1 MQAGQDS
8 GILHWSMFLRSNT
21 RIKDGK
27 EHRYYRVVESR
38 RLQSGKVAQ
47 RQVLYLGEIN
57 DSQQAAWRRTLEVFD
72 EAEQRITPLSLFPE
86 DRPVPAD
93 AIDSVQVK
101 LGEMKLER
109 ARPYGNCWLGCEL
122 WRQLELDRFWSE
134 KLPQGRE
141 GVAWPQVLE
150 LLVVNRLIEPG
161 SEFRLHRHWFDHSA
175 MDVLLGQDFAVAE
188 KDRLYRCLDR
198 VLEHKQDLFV
208 HLQQRWKDLFDA
220 EFDLLLYDLTSTY
233 VEGEAE
239 QNPKARHG
247 YSRDRR
253 PDCKQVVIA
262 LVVTPAGFPLAYE
275 VMDGNTSD
283 KTTLRGFLDTHRKP
297 VRQSAAGVADGPRNS
312 DRGSAGR
319 KCERREQEMFYLV
332 GTSRAKVKQYEKQ
345 WLELPWQKVRESV
358 EVKLFA
364 QDGELYVLAKSEGRQ
379 AKEIAMRRKKL
390 ARLLRK
396 LRAMRRSC
404 PKRDQLLMR
413 VGAAKTDAGRAFGFV
428 KINLPTA
435 GQEVTRETFTFRLDK
450 AKLKE
455 AELRDGHYLLRTN
468 LVAEDPAVLWDRYM
482 QLTQIEA
489 AFKCL
494 KSELGIRPIHHQL
507 EHRVDAHILVAFLAY
522 CLTVTLKH
530 RLRMHAPG
538 LTPRAVLE
546 KLAGDPDAGRIVSDD
561 RWPPPDHAALHRAG
575 SRPGAFASSP
585 EPRIAATTASAHHH
599 VRLVSSLSPTQ
610 NVVETFG
617 VPLLKTKDLPA
628 SDLSNCEGSANNHF
642 GRLRHASGMR
652 GGFNGRPSSPGRR
665 PHRHPRDTRPKSF
678 RA

>member
-1 MQAGQDS
+1 
-8 GILHWSMFLRSNT
+8 MFLRSHT

-27 EHRYYRVVESR
+27 EHRYYTVVESR

-57 DSQQAAWRRTLEVFD
+57 DSQQASWRKTLEVFD
-72 EAEQRITPLSLFPE
+72 EGQQRYTPLSLFPE

-101 LGEMKLER
+101 LSEMKLER

-122 WRQLELDRFWSE
+122 WRQLQLDRFWSE

-150 LLVVNRLIEPG
+150 LLVVNRLIDPG
-161 SEFRLHRHWFDHSA
+161 SEFRVHRHWFDHSA

-239 QNPKARHG
+239 LNPKARYG
-247 YSRDRR
+247 YSRDKR

-262 LVVTPAGFPLAYE
+262 LIVTPAGLPLAYE
-275 VMDGNTSD
+275 VMAGNTSE
-283 KTTLRGFLDTHRKP
+283 KTTLRGFLDRIESLYGKARR
-297 VRQSAAGVADGPRNS
+297 VWLM
-312 DRGSAGR
+312 DRGIPTEALL
-319 KCERREQEMFYLV
+319 REIRTSRQDTFYLV
-332 GTSRAKVKQYEKQ
+332 GTSRAKIREYEKQ
-345 WLELPWQKVRESV
+345 WLELPWHKVRESV
-358 EVKLFA
+358 QVKLFA
-364 QDGELYVLAKSEGRQ
+364 RDGELYVLARSEGRQ
-379 AKEIAMRRKKL
+379 AKEMAMRRKKL

-413 VGAAKTDAGRAFGFV
+413 VGAAKTDVGRAFGFV
-428 KINLPTA
+428 KINLPQA
-435 GQEVTRETFTFRLDK
+435 DQEVTKETFTFQLDK
-450 AKLKE
+450 ARLKE

-468 LVAEDPAVLWDRYM
+468 LVAEDPAVLWDRYV

-494 KSELGIRPIHHQL
+494 KSDLGIRPIHHQL

-522 CLTVTLKH
+522 CLTVTLRH

-546 KLAGDPDAGRIVSDD
+546 KLAGIQMLDVSFPTTDGRRLVMPRYTEPDPEQALLLHHLSLVLPQQ
-561 RWPPPDHAALHRAG
+561 PPPRITT
-575 SRPGAFASSP
+575 SASS
-585 EPRIAATTASAHHH
+585 A
-599 VRLVSSLSPTQ
+599 
-610 NVVETFG
+610 
-617 VPLLKTKDLPA
+617 PLPQLK
-628 SDLSNCEGSANNHF
+628 
-642 GRLRHASGMR
+642 M
-652 GGFNGRPSSPGRR
+652 
-665 PHRHPRDTRPKSF
+665 
-678 RA
+678 

>member
-1 MQAGQDS
+1 
-8 GILHWSMFLRSNT
+8 MFLRSNT

-27 EHRYYRVVESR
+27 EHRYYTVVESR
-38 RLQSGKVAQ
+38 RLQSGKVVQ

-57 DSQQAAWRRTLEVFD
+57 DSQQAAWRKTLEVFD
-72 EAEQRITPLSLFPE
+72 EGQRRYTPLSLFPE

-101 LGEMKLER
+101 LSEMKLER
-109 ARPYGNCWLGCEL
+109 SRPYGNCWLGCEL
-122 WRQLELDRFWSE
+122 WRQLQLDRFWSE

-150 LLVVNRLIEPG
+150 LLVVNRLIDPG
-161 SEFRLHRHWFDHSA
+161 SEFRVHRHWFDHSA
-175 MDVLLGQDFAVAE
+175 MDVLLGEDFAVAE

-208 HLQQRWKDLFDA
+208 HLQQRWRDLFDA

-239 QNPKARHG
+239 QNPKARYG
-247 YSRDRR
+247 YSRDKR

-262 LVVTPAGFPLAYE
+262 LIVTPAGLPLAYE
-275 VMDGNTSD
+275 VMAGNTSE
-283 KTTLRGFLDTHRKP
+283 KTTLRGFLDRIESLYGKARR
-297 VRQSAAGVADGPRNS
+297 VWLM
-312 DRGSAGR
+312 DRGIPTEALL
-319 KCERREQEMFYLV
+319 REMRTSRQETFYLV
-332 GTSRAKVKQYEKQ
+332 GTSRAKVKQYEKR

-396 LRAMRRSC
+396 LRAMQRNC

-413 VGAAKTDAGRAFGFV
+413 VGAAKTDVGRAFGFV
-428 KINLPTA
+428 KINLPQA
-435 GQEVTRETFTFRLDK
+435 GQEVTKQTFTFHLDK
-450 AKLKE
+450 VRLKE

-468 LVAEDPAVLWDRYM
+468 LVAEDPAVLWDRYV

-494 KSELGIRPIHHQL
+494 KSDLGIRPIHHQL

-522 CLTVTLKH
+522 CLTVTLRH
-530 RLRMHAPG
+530 RLRMHAHG

-546 KLAGDPDAGRIVSDD
+546 KLAGIQILDVSFPTTDGRRLVMPRYTEPDSEQALLLHHLGLVLPQQ
-561 RWPPPDHAALHRAG
+561 PPPRI
-575 SRPGAFASSP
+575 STSASP
-585 EPRIAATTASAHHH
+585 
-599 VRLVSSLSPTQ
+599 
-610 NVVETFG
+610 
-617 VPLLKTKDLPA
+617 VPLP
-628 SDLSNCEGSANNHF
+628 
-642 GRLRHASGMR
+642 
-652 GGFNGRPSSPGRR
+652 P
-665 PHRHPRDTRPKSF
+665 PKM
-678 RA
+678 

>member
-1 MQAGQDS
+1 
-8 GILHWSMFLRSNT
+8 MFLRSNT

-27 EHRYYRVVESR
+27 QHRYYTVVESR
-38 RLQSGKVAQ
+38 RLQSGKVVQ

-72 EAEQRITPLSLFPE
+72 EDDHRFTPLSLFPE

-101 LGEMKLER
+101 LSEMKLER

-122 WRQLELDRFWSE
+122 WRQLQLDRFWSG
-134 KLPQGRE
+134 KLPPGRE
-141 GVAWPQVLE
+141 SVAWPQVLE
-150 LLVVNRLIEPG
+150 LLVVNRLIDPG
-161 SEFRLHRHWFDHSA
+161 SEFRVHRHWFDQSA

-198 VLEHKQDLFV
+198 VLEHKQELFV

-239 QNPKARHG
+239 QNPKARYG
-247 YSRDRR
+247 YSRDKR

-262 LVVTPAGFPLAYE
+262 LIVTPAGLPLAYE
-275 VMDGNTSD
+275 VMAGNTSE
-283 KTTLRGFLDTHRKP
+283 KTTLRGFLDRIESLYGKARR
-297 VRQSAAGVADGPRNS
+297 VWLM
-312 DRGSAGR
+312 DRGIPTEALL
-319 KCERREQEMFYLV
+319 QEIRMSRQETFYLV
-332 GTSRAKVKQYEKQ
+332 GTSRAKVKQYEKR
-345 WLELPWQKVRESV
+345 WLELPWHKVRESV

-364 QDGELYVLAKSEGRQ
+364 QGGELYVLAKSEGRQ
-379 AKEIAMRRKKL
+379 AKEMAMRRKKL

-428 KINLPTA
+428 KINLPQA
-435 GQEVTRETFTFRLDK
+435 NQEVTKETFTFQLDK
-450 AKLKE
+450 ARLKE
-455 AELRDGHYLLRTN
+455 TEMRDGHYLLRTN
-468 LVAEDPAVLWDRYM
+468 LVAEDPAVLWDRYV

-494 KSELGIRPIHHQL
+494 KSDLGIRPIHHQL
-507 EHRVDAHILVAFLAY
+507 EHRVDAHILIAFLAY
-522 CLTVTLKH
+522 CLTVTLRH
-530 RLRMHAPG
+530 RLRMQAPG

-546 KLAGDPDAGRIVSDD
+546 KLAGIQMLDVSFPTTDGRRLVMP
-561 RWPPPDHAALHRAG
+561 RYTEPNPEQALLLHQLNLVLPQQPPPRISTAT
-575 SRPGAFASSP
+575 SSVP
-585 EPRIAATTASAHHH
+585 F
-599 VRLVSSLSPTQ
+599 SSL
-610 NVVETFG
+610 
-617 VPLLKTKDLPA
+617 K
-628 SDLSNCEGSANNHF
+628 
-642 GRLRHASGMR
+642 M
-652 GGFNGRPSSPGRR
+652 
-665 PHRHPRDTRPKSF
+665 
-678 RA
+678 